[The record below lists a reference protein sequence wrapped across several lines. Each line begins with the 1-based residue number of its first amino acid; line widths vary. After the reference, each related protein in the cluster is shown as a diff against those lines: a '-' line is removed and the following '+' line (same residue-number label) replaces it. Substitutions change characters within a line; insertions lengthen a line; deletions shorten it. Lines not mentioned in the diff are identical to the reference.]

1 MKLLLLSM
9 IFVLTIISC
18 SSIET
23 KVEDKNLKGM
33 YSYMADAAIFVDC
46 TTNKKYPVAFEADN
60 AALEKAYMKVRK
72 NSGENIIV
80 TLAGHFSLRDKMD
93 GKGKEENLIVTKF
106 DKIWPRI
113 DCVRNL
119 GTAKLKNTFWN
130 LIELNGESIK
140 NYKLK
145 KNIHLLIQNDNSIK
159 GFSGCNNFFGN
170 SFSSNDTLKFS
181 QIGSTLM
188 MCANSNVE
196 QKFNKVL
203 EKTNMYEIY
212 GEFLYLYNKEKLLA
226 VFESVYFN

>member
-1 MKLLLLSM
+1 
-9 IFVLTIISC
+9 
-18 SSIET
+18 
-23 KVEDKNLKGM
+23 
-33 YSYMADAAIFVDC
+33 
-46 TTNKKYPVAFEADN
+46 
-60 AALEKAYMKVRK
+60 
-72 NSGENIIV
+72 
-80 TLAGHFSLRDKMD
+80 
-93 GKGKEENLIVTKF
+93 
-106 DKIWPRI
+106 
-113 DCVRNL
+113 L